1 MSVAKVSQNSVSKPL
16 SAVVKNTQT
25 LIRFESVTPNQ
36 GGAIDWLSNE
46 LTALGFN
53 CEQFICEGV
62 TNLIAYVSFEQ
73 EGPCVAF
80 SGHIDVVPA
89 ESSNWLSPPFAGN
102 IINNAVYG
110 RGAADMKGSL
120 AAMVTGCLQ
129 FVANHPDHRGSIA
142 LLLTSDEEG
151 PAVNGTVKVDEVLC
165 NRKEIIDWCIVGE
178 PTSREQTGD
187 VIKNGRRGSLGGKLT
202 IHGVQG
208 HVAYPH
214 LADNP
219 IHRAADIVTR
229 LATQTWDE
237 GNEFFPP
244 TTFQVSNLNSG
255 TGATN
260 VIPGQAEIDFNF
272 RYSPESTVESIK
284 KRVNALCQQVW
295 TNYEIDWSKPNLPF
309 QTQSGEL
316 VDAVSAAIYAVTGL
330 TTELSTEGGTSDG
343 RFIATTGAQV
353 IELGPVNR
361 TIHQIDEQVAV
372 ADLDKL
378 ASIYQK
384 LLENLL
390 L

>member
-1 MSVAKVSQNSVSKPL
+1 MASTLDLARNLVSKP
-16 SAVVKNTQT
+16 
-25 LIRFESVTPNQ
+25 SVTPAD
-36 GGAIDWLSNE
+36 GGCQDFISGALAPYGFEPEVMNFGSVHNLWLRRGS
-46 LTALGFN
+46 
-53 CEQFICEGV
+53 
-62 TNLIAYVSFEQ
+62 VSPLF
-73 EGPCVAF
+73 VFA
-80 SGHIDVVPA
+80 GHTDVVPTGPV
-89 ESSNWLSPPFAGN
+89 ESWRYPPFEGK
-102 IINNAVYG
+102 VVEDTLHG

-151 PAVNGTVKVDEVLC
+151 PAVNGTVKVVEVLC

-202 IHGVQG
+202 IQGVQG

-219 IHRAADIVTR
+219 IHRAAEIVTR
-229 LATQTWDE
+229 LTAQTWDE

-255 TGATN
+255 TGASN
-260 VIPGQAEIDFNF
+260 VIPAQAELDFNL
-272 RYSPESTVESIK
+272 RYSPESSIESIK
-284 KRVNALCQQVW
+284 ERVNALCQQVW
-295 TNYEIDWSKPNLPF
+295 TDYEIDWSKPNLPF
-309 QTQSGEL
+309 QTQPGEL
-316 VDAVSAAIYAVTGL
+316 VDAASAAIYAVTGL
-330 TTELSTEGGTSDG
+330 TTDLSTEGGTSDG
-343 RFIATTGAQV
+343 RFIAPTGAQV

-361 TIHQIDEQVAV
+361 TIHQINEQVAV
-372 ADLDKL
+372 ADLETL
-378 ASIYQK
+378 AIIYQK
-384 LLENLL
+384 ILENLL